1 MSRHPPPGLL
11 PVTQSIAA
19 NRCTT
24 PAICL
29 LVRFLTENVTK
40 THQKKQNK
48 KLNNKELQIKIC
60 KKIHQKPKNSH
71 EKRLQETTQK
81 PPPQNITKN

>member
-1 MSRHPPPGLL
+1 MLNTTDPGTCSFEPTFCFSTLQTELQFQPSTLMSDISTSTPGLL
-11 PVTQSIAA
+11 PVTQAIAA
-19 NRCTT
+19 NRYTT

-48 KLNNKELQIKIC
+48 KPNNKK
-60 KKIHQKPKNSH
+60 
-71 EKRLQETTQK
+71 
-81 PPPQNITKN
+81 